1 MKALELAAKGA
12 GGNVRELDLVQ
23 IGLNLRPIIDRRA
36 GVTCGG
42 PTERE
47 SGRTPFGWQKS
58 VAYGRKVAAEPAHH
72 PVGKCPKKAEK
83 SQCRIGWESGCG
95 MVIHQVMA
103 YGRTCVDIKLGVAI

>member
-1 MKALELAAKGA
+1 MDHFFVKALELAAKGA

-47 SGRTPFGWQKS
+47 NPVWVAEVRRIWKEGSCRTGPSPGR
-58 VAYGRKVAAEPAHH
+58 
-72 PVGKCPKKAEK
+72 
-83 SQCRIGWESGCG
+83 
-95 MVIHQVMA
+95 
-103 YGRTCVDIKLGVAI
+103 

>member
-42 PTERE
+42 QMDRLLIPGRLREGRGNRPTGLPGNR
-47 SGRTPFGWQKS
+47 
-58 VAYGRKVAAEPAHH
+58 
-72 PVGKCPKKAEK
+72 
-83 SQCRIGWESGCG
+83 SGCPTSALSRG
-95 MVIHQVMA
+95 LWER
-103 YGRTCVDIKLGVAI
+103 GLGLRMLQGAPGNFLN